1 MNLSL
6 KQKTILYISIVFF
19 TLMALY
25 VNSFL
30 KDRNN
35 FEIEAITQEVDIY
48 YKKNESVLKYFL

>member
-25 VNSFL
+25 VNAFL

-48 YKKNESVLKYFL
+48 SKN

>member
-6 KQKTILYISIVFF
+6 KQKTILYISIVLFII
-19 TLMALY
+19 TALY
-25 VNSFL
+25 VTAFL

-48 YKKNESVLKYFL
+48 Y